1 MLKTQKSNI
10 CYVLFLMIVI
20 PLILLF
26 LFAPQKRTK
35 ENLTSKDYNRAFEIG
50 SYNFKVSNVV
60 RSSDCS
66 KLSFYYKVAERIT
79 PTRNSKP
86 EIVSVVF
93 YDKKNNAIEKKFT
106 VKKIKFDEFKVT
118 VDNAENKFMYVKIN
132 ITSQE
137 NSYTEP
143 DTVDQFGDVVKGT
156 YHQGKPLDYY
166 INVDVQDISDL
177 SSEEFEK
184 YTPPIITTT
193 TVTTSSTEII
203 SDMKVNSTTK
213 VTADK
218 TTTVSTSKYR

>member
-35 ENLTSKDYNRAFEIG
+35 ENLTSKDYNKAFEIG

-79 PTRNSKP
+79 PTKNSKP
-86 EIVSVVF
+86 KIVSVIF
-93 YDKKNNAIEKKFT
+93 YDNKNKATEKKFT
-106 VKKIKFDEFKVT
+106 VKKVKPDEFKVT
-118 VDNAENKFMYVKIN
+118 VDNAENKFMYVNIN

-137 NSYTEP
+137 KSYTEP
-143 DTVDQFGDVVKGT
+143 DTVDQFGDVVKGA

-166 INVDVQDISDL
+166 IDVDVQDISDL

-193 TVTTSSTEII
+193 TTAITTSSTQII
-203 SDMKVNSTTK
+203 SDMTANSA
-213 VTADK
+213 TAAK
-218 TTTVSTSKYR
+218 TTTKSSESMSK